1 MKTKQKSVGLKELRE
16 NTEKY
21 INAVNRGMSFMVF
34 RRSKPIFRITPA
46 DEEDLW
52 ETVVDF
58 TEVDKKGVSANTVLS
73 RLKAYGAKD

>member
-1 MKTKQKSVGLKELRE
+1 MNTKQKSVGLKELRE

-21 INAVNRGMSFMVF
+21 INAVNRGMSFTVL

-46 DEEDLW
+46 DSEDLW

-58 TEVDKKGVSANTVLS
+58 TEINKGGVSANTVLS
-73 RLKAYGAKD
+73 RLKAYGAKN